1 MVLRGL
7 YPANERPS
15 AVDETKRALTKPAA
29 TQPPSRVRPPGAHVH
44 WQRAWRRLWKRR
56 VVTVGFLVFGTV
68 AAASLLAPWVAWFPP
83 DAMSPIDRI
92 APPNTLYW
100 MGTDVYGRDIFSRVL
115 WGGRLSYLIGAGAAG
130 TAMLVGTVV
139 GLLAGYHQRLDNLLM
154 RVMDGVM
161 AFPPIV
167 LAITMMAGLG
177 QGATNVV
184 ITLAAVYT
192 PRVARLV
199 RSSVLLLREE
209 PFVEAAR
216 AIGLPD
222 SSIIFRHILPN
233 CVSPLIVQGTFIFAY
248 SVLGEAALS
257 FLGVGVP
264 PFIPTW
270 GIILSEGRLYAT
282 IAPWMTISPGLA
294 IFFTVLGMNLIGDGL
309 RDALD
314 PRLRGL

>member
-1 MVLRGL
+1 MRRMDDAPPADESKRVLM
-7 YPANERPS
+7 
-15 AVDETKRALTKPAA
+15 KQAA
-29 TQPPSRVRPPGAHVH
+29 TQPLSQVRPAKV
-44 WQRAWRRLWKRR
+44 QAQWRRVWKRLWKRK
-56 VVTVGFLVFGTV
+56 VVAIGFLVFGSV
-68 AAASLLAPWVAWFPP
+68 ASASLLAPWIAPFPP
-83 DAMSPIDRI
+83 GAMSPIDRI
-92 APPNTLYW
+92 APPTSLHW
-100 MGTDVYGRDIFSRVL
+100 MGTDVYGRDILSRIL

-130 TAMLVGTVV
+130 TAMLVGSVV

-154 RVMDGVM
+154 RVMDGLM

-177 QGATNVV
+177 QSARNVV

-199 RSSVLLLREE
+199 RSCVLVLREE
-209 PFVEAAR
+209 SFVEAAR
-216 AIGLPD
+216 AMGLRD
-222 SSIIFRHILPN
+222 VIIILRHILPN
-233 CVSPLIVQGTFIFAY
+233 CISPLIVQATFIFAY
-248 SVLGEAALS
+248 AVLGEAALS

-270 GIILSEGRLYAT
+270 GIILSEGRLYAA
-282 IAPWMTISPGLA
+282 IGPWMTVFPGLA

>member
-1 MVLRGL
+1 MRQTNDAP
-7 YPANERPS
+7 PAE
-15 AVDETKRALTKPAA
+15 ETKSVLVKQAP
-29 TQPPSRVRPPGAHVH
+29 TQPLSYVRPPGAQAQ
-44 WQRAWRRLWKRR
+44 WRRAWKRLWKRK
-56 VVTVGFLVFGTV
+56 VVAIGFLVFGSV
-68 AAASLLAPWVAWFPP
+68 AAASLLAPWVAPFHPG
-83 DAMSPIDRI
+83 AMSAIDRI
-92 APPNTLYW
+92 APPTNLHW
-100 MGTDVYGRDIFSRVL
+100 MGTDVYGRDIFSRIL

-154 RVMDGVM
+154 RVMDGLM

-177 QGATNVV
+177 QNARNVV

-199 RSSVLLLREE
+199 RSCVLLLREE

-216 AIGLPD
+216 AMGLRD
-222 SSIIFRHILPN
+222 VIIILRHILPN
-233 CVSPLIVQGTFIFAY
+233 CISPLIVQATFIFAY
-248 SVLGEAALS
+248 AVLGEAALS

-282 IAPWMTISPGLA
+282 IGPWMTIFPGLA

>member
-1 MVLRGL
+1 MRQTNDAP
-7 YPANERPS
+7 PA
-15 AVDETKRALTKPAA
+15 DETKSVLIKQAA
-29 TQPPSRVRPPGAHVH
+29 TQPLSHVRPPGAQAQ
-44 WQRAWRRLWKRR
+44 WRRAWKRLWKRK
-56 VVTVGFLVFGTV
+56 VVAIGFLVFGSV
-68 AAASLLAPWVAWFPP
+68 AAASLLAPWVAPFHP

-92 APPNTLYW
+92 APPTILHW
-100 MGTDVYGRDIFSRVL
+100 MGTDVYGRDIFSRIL

-154 RVMDGVM
+154 RVMDGLM

-177 QGATNVV
+177 QSARNVV

-199 RSSVLLLREE
+199 RSCVLLLREE

-216 AIGLPD
+216 ALGLRD
-222 SSIIFRHILPN
+222 VIIILRHILPN
-233 CVSPLIVQGTFIFAY
+233 CISPLIVQATFIFAY
-248 SVLGEAALS
+248 AVLGEAALS

-282 IAPWMTISPGLA
+282 IGPWMTIFPGLA

>member
-1 MVLRGL
+1 MR
-7 YPANERPS
+7 
-15 AVDETKRALTKPAA
+15 PAA
-29 TQPPSRVRPPGAHVH
+29 TRPPSRVRHPEDRLQ
-44 WQRAWRRLWKRR
+44 WQRAWKRLWKRR
-56 VVTVGFLVFGTV
+56 VVAIGFLVFGTV
-68 AAASLLAPWVAWFPP
+68 AAASLLAPWVQRFPP
-83 DAMSPIDRI
+83 GAMSSMDRV
-92 APPNTLYW
+92 APPSARYW
-100 MGTDVYGRDIFSRVL
+100 MGTDTYGRDIFSRIL

-139 GLLAGYHQRLDNLLM
+139 GLTAGYHQHLDNVLM
-154 RVMDGVM
+154 RVMDGLM

-167 LAITMMAGLG
+167 LAITMLAGLG
-177 QGATNVV
+177 QGARNVV
-184 ITLAAVYT
+184 ITLAVVYT

-199 RSSVLLLREE
+199 RSSVLVLREE

-216 AIGLPD
+216 AIGLSD
-222 SSIIFRHILPN
+222 ALIVLRHILPN
-233 CVSPLIVQGTFIFAY
+233 CISPLIVQGTFIFAY
-248 SVLGEAALS
+248 SILGEAALS

-270 GIILSEGRLYAT
+270 GIILSEGRLYTT
-282 IAPWMTISPGLA
+282 IAPWMTVFPGLA

>member
-1 MVLRGL
+1 VSTEAA
-7 YPANERPS
+7 PPPHVSPS
-15 AVDETKRALTKPAA
+15 
-29 TQPPSRVRPPGAHVH
+29 GAHLL
-44 WQRAWRRLWKRR
+44 WRRAWKRLWKRK
-56 VVTVGFLVFGTV
+56 VVAVGFVVFGVV
-68 AAASLLAPWVAWFPP
+68 AAVCLLAPWVAPFPP
-83 DAMSPIDRI
+83 GAMSPIERI
-92 APPNTLYW
+92 APPSARYW
-100 MGTDVYGRDIFSRVL
+100 LGTDTYGRDILSRIL

-130 TAMLVGTVV
+130 AAMLVGTVV
-139 GLLAGYHQRLDNLLM
+139 GLIAGYHRRLDNLLM
-154 RVMDGVM
+154 RVMDGLT

-199 RSSVLLLREE
+199 RSNVLVLQEE

-216 AIGLPD
+216 GIGLSDP
-222 SSIIFRHILPN
+222 IVVLRHILPN
-233 CVSPLIVQGTFIFAY
+233 CLSPLIVQGTFIFAY

-270 GIILSEGRLYAT
+270 GIILSEGRLYTA
-282 IAPWMTISPGLA
+282 IAPWMTVFPGLA

-314 PRLRGL
+314 PRLRGV